1 MTASRRRSSS
11 PRRSRIGRAVRWT
24 LWEAQREVLLITLVA
39 VLALQQP
46 SPPSAAPS
54 PPSVITAIR
63 AGTLIDG
70 SGAAP
75 VKNAVIVI
83 QGDRITAVGV
93 NVGIPTGATVVDLST
108 ETLLPGFVDAH
119 VHLAGR
125 TIGDGDWQHSRLTEM
140 SSQLALLG
148 AAHAEQTLEAGFT
161 TVRVV
166 GSAAFGD
173 VALRNAINAG
183 WIPGP
188 HIVAAGISFGIRGG
202 HCDET
207 NGLQPEAL
215 GHEGGVEVGI
225 ANGVDEVRN
234 AVRYMVKYGADVIKI
249 CATGGVLSLTDSA
262 GVQQYSEEEMRAIVE
277 TATQLDRRVAAHAH
291 GTAGIK
297 AAVRAGVTSI
307 EHGSIL
313 DAEAVALMKQK
324 GTWLVP
330 TLLAG
335 FTVESLATAGRL
347 PPAIAAKSLA
357 IAPRHRNSFKLA
369 VDAGVKIALG
379 TDAGVMKHGTNARE
393 FGLMVRYGMTPMQ
406 AIVAGTS
413 NGATLLGLE
422 RDVGTIAVG
431 KYADL
436 VAVRGDPIQTIST
449 LEHVDFVM
457 KGGAVFKRDGQV
469 LGRSVAGVP

>member
-1 MTASRRRSSS
+1 MIA
-11 PRRSRIGRAVRWT
+11 
-24 LWEAQREVLLITLVA
+24 LLAMLV
-39 VLALQQP
+39 LQQGP
-46 SPPSAAPS
+46 A
-54 PPSVITAIR
+54 VTAIR

-70 SGAAP
+70 TGAAP
-75 VKNAVIVI
+75 VKNAVILL
-83 QGDRITAVGV
+83 QGDRITAVGT
-93 NVGIPTGATVVDLST
+93 NVPVPAGATVVDLSGAT
-108 ETLLPGFVDAH
+108 VLPGFIDAH
-119 VHLAGR
+119 VHLAFR
-125 TIGDGDWQHSRLTEM
+125 TIGDGDWQHAGLTEM
-140 SSQLALLG
+140 PSQLALLG
-148 AAHAEQTLEAGFT
+148 AAHAQQTLEAGFT

-166 GSAAFGD
+166 GTAHFGD
-173 VALRNAINAG
+173 IALRNAINAG

-188 HIVAAGISFGIRGG
+188 RIVAAGISFGIRGG

-215 GHEGGVEVGI
+215 DHEGGIEVGVADGI
-225 ANGVDEVRN
+225 EEVRN
-234 AVRYMVKYGADVIKI
+234 AVRYVIKYGADVIKI

-262 GVQQYSEEEMRAIVE
+262 GVQQYTEDEMRAIVE

-313 DAEAVALMKQK
+313 DAEAVALMKQR

-347 PPAIAAKSLA
+347 PAPIAAKALA
-357 IAPRHRNSFKLA
+357 IAPRMHNSFKMA

-393 FGLMVRYGMTPMQ
+393 FTLMVRWGMSPMQ

-422 RDVGTIAVG
+422 RDVGTVAVG
-431 KYADL
+431 KRADI
-436 VAVRGDPIQTIST
+436 VAVTGDPLQNIQV

-457 KGGAVFKRDGQV
+457 KDGKVFKRDGQV
-469 LGRSVAGVP
+469 LGRSAAGVP

>member
-1 MTASRRRSSS
+1 VIA
-11 PRRSRIGRAVRWT
+11 A
-24 LWEAQREVLLITLVA
+24 LAALLI
-39 VLALQQP
+39 LQQ
-46 SPPSAAPS
+46 SPP
-54 PPSVITAIR
+54 PPVTAIR

-70 SGAAP
+70 TGGAP
-75 VKNAVIVI
+75 IKNAVILV
-83 QGDRITAVGV
+83 QGGRITAAGT
-93 NVGIPTGATVVDLST
+93 NVAVPSGATVVDLSG
-108 ETLLPGFVDAH
+108 ETVLPGFIDAH

-140 SSQLALLG
+140 PSQLALLG
-148 AAHAEQTLEAGFT
+148 AAHAQQTLEAGFT

-188 HIVAAGISFGIRGG
+188 RIVAAGISFGIRGG

-207 NGLQPEAL
+207 NGLQPDAL
-215 GHEGGVEVGI
+215 GYEAGVAEGVADGVE
-225 ANGVDEVRN
+225 EVRN
-234 AVRYMVKYGADVIKI
+234 AVRYAVKYGADVIKI
-249 CATGGVLSLTDSA
+249 CATGGVLSLTDSV
-262 GVQQYSEEEMRAIVE
+262 GVQQYTEEEMRAIVE

-313 DAEAVALMKQK
+313 DAEAVRMMKEK

-347 PPAIAAKSLA
+347 PPPIAAKALA
-357 IAPRHRNSFKLA
+357 IAPRQHASFKLA
-369 VDAGVKIALG
+369 VDGGVRIALG
-379 TDAGVMKHGTNARE
+379 TDAGVMRHGTNARE
-393 FGLMVRYGMTPMQ
+393 FGLMVKYGMTPMQ

-413 NGATLLGLE
+413 NGATLLGLDAE
-422 RDVGTIAVG
+422 VGTVAAG
-431 KYADL
+431 KRADL
-436 VAVRGDPIQTIST
+436 VAVRGDPIQAIAV

-457 KGGAVFKRDGQV
+457 KDGAVFKRDGQV
-469 LGRSVAGVP
+469 VGRSAAAAP

>member
-1 MTASRRRSSS
+1 VIALLMLL
-11 PRRSRIGRAVRWT
+11 AV
-24 LWEAQREVLLITLVA
+24 QGPV
-39 VLALQQP
+39 
-46 SPPSAAPS
+46 
-54 PPSVITAIR
+54 TAIR
-63 AGTLIDG
+63 AGNLIDG
-70 SGAAP
+70 TGAAP
-75 VKNAVIVI
+75 MKNAVILV
-83 QGDRITAVGV
+83 QDGRITAVGT
-93 NVGIPTGATVVDLST
+93 NVPVPSGASVIDLSG
-108 ETLLPGFVDAH
+108 ETVLPGFIDAH
-119 VHLAGR
+119 VHLASHV
-125 TIGDGDWQHSRLTEM
+125 IGDGDWQHAGLTELP
-140 SSQLALLG
+140 SQTALLG
-148 AAHAEQTLEAGFT
+148 AAHAQQTLEAGFT

-166 GSAAFGD
+166 GSANFGD

-183 WIPGP
+183 WIQGP
-188 HIVAAGISFGIRGG
+188 RIVAAGISFGIRGG
-202 HCDET
+202 HCDGT
-207 NGLQPEAL
+207 NGLQPYAL
-215 GHEGGVEVGI
+215 GREGGVEVGV
-225 ANGVDEVRN
+225 ADGVEEVRN
-234 AVRYMVKYGADVIKI
+234 AVRYAVKYGADVIKI

-262 GVQQYSEEEMRAIVE
+262 GVQQYTEEEMRAIVE

-347 PPAIAAKSLA
+347 PPPIAAKALA
-357 IAPRHRNSFKLA
+357 IAPRMHASFKLA
-369 VDAGVKIALG
+369 LDAGVKIALG

-422 RDVGTIAVG
+422 RDIGSIAVG
-431 KYADL
+431 KRADI
-436 VAVRGDPIQTIST
+436 VAVGGDPLQNIQV

-457 KGGAVFKRDGQV
+457 KDGRVFKRDGQV

>member
-1 MTASRRRSSS
+1 V
-11 PRRSRIGRAVRWT
+11 I
-24 LWEAQREVLLITLVA
+24 VLLA
-39 VLALQQP
+39 VLALQQGP
-46 SPPSAAPS
+46 A
-54 PPSVITAIR
+54 VTAIR

-75 VKNAVIVI
+75 VKNAVILV
-83 QGDRITAVGV
+83 QGDRITAVGP
-93 NVGIPTGATVVDLST
+93 NVPVPAGATVIDLSG
-108 ETLLPGFVDAH
+108 ETVLPGFIDAH

-140 SSQLALLG
+140 PSQLALLG
-148 AAHAEQTLEAGFT
+148 AAHAQQTLESGFT

-166 GSAAFGD
+166 GSASFGD

-183 WIPGP
+183 WIQGP
-188 HIVAAGISFGIRGG
+188 RIVAAGISFGIRGG

-215 GHEGGVEVGI
+215 GGGHEGGMEVGV
-225 ANGVDEVRN
+225 ADGVQEVRN
-234 AVRYMVKYGADVIKI
+234 AVRYAVKYGADVIKI
-249 CATGGVLSLTDSA
+249 CATGGVLSLTDSV
-262 GVQQYSEEEMRAIVE
+262 GVQQYTEEEMRAVVE

-313 DAEAVALMKQK
+313 DAEAVALMKQH

-347 PPAIAAKSLA
+347 PPPIAAKALA
-357 IAPRHRNSFKLA
+357 IAPRMHNSFKMAL
-369 VDAGVKIALG
+369 DGGVKIALG
-379 TDAGVMKHGTNARE
+379 TDAGVMHHGTNARE
-393 FGLMVRYGMTPMQ
+393 FGLMVRYGMPPMQ

-413 NGATLLGLE
+413 SGATLLGLE
-422 RDVGTIAVG
+422 RDIGTIAVG
-431 KYADL
+431 KRADI
-436 VAVRGDPIQTIST
+436 VAVHGNPLDNIQI
-449 LEHVDFVM
+449 LESVLFVM
-457 KGGAVFKRDGQV
+457 KDGRVFKRDGQV